1 MPRSF
6 DMSAD
11 YEGSVRDVYQVFRDL
26 AYWEGRLAETPVD
39 VASLESVRI
48 GGESG
53 DDGTIEVITH
63 QTMLSQNLPALVTQL
78 HRGDLCVRRE
88 ETWGPIRD
96 GIATASVSGS
106 IVGAPVN
113 LWGTA
118 ILQPAAESARARMT
132 LQLTIQVRVPF
143 IGGKLERIIGNELG
157 QLVTIE
163 QRFTTQWLT
172 SGGGPAARNGTG

>member
-1 MPRSF
+1 MR
-6 DMSAD
+6 
-11 YEGSVRDVYQVFRDL
+11 V
-26 AYWEGRLAETPVD
+26 
-39 VASLESVRI
+39 
-48 GGESG
+48 GGQSG

-63 QTMLSQNLPALVTQL
+63 QTVLSHNLPALVTQL

-96 GIATASVSGS
+96 GVATASIAGS

-118 ILQPAAESARARMT
+118 MLQPVDEKARMT

-143 IGGKLERIIGNELG
+143 IGGKLERIIGTELG

-163 QRFTTQWLT
+163 QRFTTLWLT
-172 SGGGPAARNGTG
+172 SGGEAARNGTG